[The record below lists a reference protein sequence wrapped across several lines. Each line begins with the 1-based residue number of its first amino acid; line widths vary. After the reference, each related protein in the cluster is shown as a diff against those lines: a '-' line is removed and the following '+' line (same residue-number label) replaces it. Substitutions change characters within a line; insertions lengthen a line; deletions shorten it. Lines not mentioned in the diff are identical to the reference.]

1 MMFSA
6 TFTEESKKIAID
18 KLNNSYKKI
27 ELSDDKLFLH
37 GLK

>member
-6 TFTEESKKIAID
+6 TFTKESRDFAIA
-18 KLNNSYKKI
+18 KLNNSYKSI

>member
-6 TFTEESKKIAID
+6 TFTKESKEFAKE
-18 KLNNSYKKI
+18 KLNPSYKSI

>member
-6 TFTEESKKIAID
+6 TFTEESKKLATD

>member
-6 TFTEESKKIAID
+6 TFTEESKKLAVE
-18 KLNNSYKKI
+18 KLNNTYKRI
-27 ELSDDKLFLH
+27 ELSDDKLFLK

>member
-6 TFTEESKKIAID
+6 TFTEESKKLAIER
-18 KLNNSYKKI
+18 LNNAYKSI
-27 ELSDDKLFLH
+27 ELSDDKLFLK